1 LGLIAIFSEVAMQQD
16 TKPWY
21 KQFWPWLLIA
31 IPVFTVLKAVHTVI
45 IMQQHSPEL
54 VVDDYYKAGRA
65 INMQLAKYREAAVR
79 NLQASV
85 LIAGN
90 KAVVSFADNAVL
102 ENEIHLD
109 FYHPTIAERDFAL
122 DAQRSGELLYVATL
136 PLTPT
141 GKWQLVVSDASNEW
155 KLRATL
161 TLPATTEIKLG
172 Y

>member
-1 LGLIAIFSEVAMQQD
+1 MQQD

-21 KQFWPWLLIA
+21 KQLWPWILIA
-31 IPVFTVLKAVHTVI
+31 IPVFTALKAVHTVI
-45 IMQQHSPEL
+45 LMQQNSPDL

-65 INMQLAKYREAAVR
+65 INVQLAKYREAALR

-90 KAVVSFADNAVL
+90 QAIVRFSANDTLADS
-102 ENEIHLD
+102 IHFD
-109 FYHPTIAERDFAL
+109 FYHPTLADRDFAL

-136 PLTPT
+136 PVTPD
-141 GKWQLVVSDASNEW
+141 GKWQLVVSDATKEW

-161 TLPATTEIKLG
+161 LLPATNEIKLG

>member
-1 LGLIAIFSEVAMQQD
+1 MQQD

-21 KQFWPWLLIA
+21 KQLWPWVLIA
-31 IPVFTVLKAVHTVI
+31 IPLLTAIKAVHTVVL
-45 IMQQHSPEL
+45 MQRNSPDL

-65 INMQLAKYREAAVR
+65 INMQLAKYREAELR
-79 NLQASV
+79 NLQAHI

-90 KAVVSFADNAVL
+90 RAVVRFTANTVL
-102 ENEIHLD
+102 EDDLHLD
-109 FYHPTIAERDFAL
+109 FYHPTIAEHDFAL

-141 GKWQLVVSDASNEW
+141 GKWQLVVSDATKDW
-155 KLRATL
+155 KLRASL
-161 TLPATTEIKLG
+161 DLPATAEIKLG